1 VAATAAAAAAGGGE
15 NDKGLLPASAVRT
28 GRVELAGECSFL
40 PWRG

>member
-1 VAATAAAAAAGGGE
+1 MAATAAAAAGE

-28 GRVELAGECSFL
+28 GRVELDGECSFL